1 MWRPVFP
8 LNGINKDLTFVTS
21 QLSVTNKIPPSKI
34 AQFETVIISFRRS
47 TRGNPC
53 QRQISQGW
61 GWGEEMLRKTKRHC
75 SQIQNKATFL
85 LRGTHRLYLLHLL
98 PEGGHFR
105 FILSYLGLHL
115 IPLLLGGS
123 QLIHQLLV
131 GLLRLGRSCG
141 LLRLLPGWCGL
152 HLIQLLLRGLRLLLV
167 LAADLLQL
175 LIHTHCGHDTT
186 TS

>member
-8 LNGINKDLTFVTS
+8 LNGINKYLTFVTS

-34 AQFETVIISFRRS
+34 AQFETAILSFCRS

-53 QRQISQGW
+53 PRQIARGW
-61 GWGEEMLRKTKRHC
+61 GWGWGWGWGGVGGGEEMLKKTKRHC

-105 FILSYLGLHL
+105 FILSYLGLHF
-115 IPLLLGGS
+115 IPLLLSGS
-123 QLIHQLLV
+123 QLIHQLPV
-131 GLLRLGRSCG
+131 GLLRLGCSCG
-141 LLRLLPGWCGL
+141 LLRLLP
-152 HLIQLLLRGLRLLLV
+152 
-167 LAADLLQL
+167 
-175 LIHTHCGHDTT
+175 
-186 TS
+186 S